1 MKDDLSPIETS
12 SEDKDPAKPIAGGAW
27 LQGPFQLGFLVA
39 LIGIGTVILYFFTH
53 AL

>member
-1 MKDDLSPIETS
+1 MKDDLPPIEAS
-12 SEDKDPAKPIAGGAW
+12 PEDKDPAKPLAGGAW

-39 LIGIGTVILYFFTH
+39 LIGIGIVMLYFFTH